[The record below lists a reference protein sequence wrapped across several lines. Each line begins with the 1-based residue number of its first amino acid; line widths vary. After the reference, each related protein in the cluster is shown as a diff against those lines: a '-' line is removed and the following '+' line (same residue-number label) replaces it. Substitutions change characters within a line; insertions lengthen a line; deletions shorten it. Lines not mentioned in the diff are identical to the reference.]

1 MNSDTLKL
9 ETIMYDP
16 KSRDGTWCCFP
27 YENHPHGCP
36 NFIKSC
42 TCRSPFTELISEYE
56 EWYAVVEKFNLKSH
70 ASAMKIKHP
79 LWTERQCR
87 NPLYWQGGVRS
98 KLKKKATRLQEYFE
112 TCNKERGILLD
123 IPEANG
129 INVFETMA
137 KVGIIIDMKP
147 DVVKKVMILGTNKKV
162 K

>member
-1 MNSDTLKL
+1 MNFDALRL
-9 ETIMYDP
+9 EKIIYDP
-16 KSRDGTWCCFP
+16 FSRNGTWCCSP

-36 NFIKSC
+36 NFSKGC
-42 TCRSPFTELISEYE
+42 TTKRISFSELISKYE
-56 EWYAVVEKFNLKSH
+56 EWYAVVEIFDLKSH

-98 KLKKKATRLQEYFE
+98 KLKKKAIKLQDCFE
-112 TCNKERGILLD
+112 VCDMERGILLD

-137 KVGIIIDMKP
+137 NVGIIIDRKP
-147 DVVKKVMILGTNKKV
+147 DIVKK
-162 K
+162 